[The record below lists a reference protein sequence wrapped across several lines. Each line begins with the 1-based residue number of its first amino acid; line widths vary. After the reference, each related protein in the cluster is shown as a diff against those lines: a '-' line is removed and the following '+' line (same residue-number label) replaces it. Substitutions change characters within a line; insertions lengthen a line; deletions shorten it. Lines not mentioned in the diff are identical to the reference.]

1 MRSRLRPSQ
10 TFQIVSLVLGQ
21 HDADR
26 RLGSRHAAI
35 VRPTAP
41 GATFPPPSTRGRTSG
56 DLYLVLLLGLEPL
69 ATDEHLLRVLTAEPH
84 SSRSAQGLNSSRFE
98 ELRYRS

>member
-56 DLYLVLLLGLEPL
+56 DLYLGHGTVS
-69 ATDEHLLRVLTAEPH
+69 LRGDRPDIDSSTRCSVRLSSTRLTVHGGFNPT
-84 SSRSAQGLNSSRFE
+84 R
-98 ELRYRS
+98 